1 MEVTILRNLNWR
13 LLPETPMNWLMK
25 YMQIMYQQRPI
36 EDNFSTAAYPSLNF
50 AKVSQLMDLS
60 IMDSASLNYKYSIL
74 ATAAI
79 YLAESPQISLF
90 ISGNTAL
97 IKYTIHTIQKKISPG
112 PKKFQKII
120 FSQFQFRIKTKK
132 K

>member
-79 YLAESPQISLF
+79 YLVESPQIALF
-90 ISGNTAL
+90 ISGNTAR
-97 IKYTIHTIQKKISPG
+97 YTIHLMLIVNCI
-112 PKKFQKII
+112 
-120 FSQFQFRIKTKK
+120 
-132 K
+132 